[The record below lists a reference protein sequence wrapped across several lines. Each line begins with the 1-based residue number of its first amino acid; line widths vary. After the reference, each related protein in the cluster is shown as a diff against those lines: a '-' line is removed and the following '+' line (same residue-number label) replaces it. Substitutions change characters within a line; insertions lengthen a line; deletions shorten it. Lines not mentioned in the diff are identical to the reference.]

1 MRVAREG
8 TKMLENAI
16 EQLSQKKTTK
26 VGWFETAKYPDGTSV
41 AYVAQILEL
50 GYAPKNIPPFAML
63 RQTIDMNEE
72 EWSKFFNGVAT
83 KIIQGRMTLNQA
95 MEALGLLVAGDVRKT
110 ISQITSPALK
120 ETTLELRRRRGNTS
134 TKPLVDSGLMLAT
147 VTSLV
152 EG

>member
-110 ISQITSPALK
+110 WADISKAKKMLK
-120 ETTLELRRRRGNTS
+120 YNP
-134 TKPLVDSGLMLAT
+134 KVKFK
-147 VTSLV
+147 
-152 EG
+152 EGMKKTYEWFINSYVK